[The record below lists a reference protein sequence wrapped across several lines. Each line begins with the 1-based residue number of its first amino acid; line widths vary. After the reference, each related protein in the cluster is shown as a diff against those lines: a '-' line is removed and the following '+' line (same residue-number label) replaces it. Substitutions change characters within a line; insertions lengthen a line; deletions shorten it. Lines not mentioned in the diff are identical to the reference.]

1 MKIFI
6 IKENNYQLYSKKGP
20 PRIKIF
26 FFWEKTVMRTFSPD
40 SGPEEQMWDLD
51 TAVVLT
57 KQPFD
62 PDRKKHTWTSKV
74 FTDVYGEFW
83 ILIVSE

>member
-1 MKIFI
+1 
-6 IKENNYQLYSKKGP
+6 
-20 PRIKIF
+20 
-26 FFWEKTVMRTFSPD
+26 MRTFSPD
-40 SGPEEQMWDLD
+40 SGPEEQMCDLD

-62 PDRKKHTWTSKV
+62 PDKEKHTWTSKV